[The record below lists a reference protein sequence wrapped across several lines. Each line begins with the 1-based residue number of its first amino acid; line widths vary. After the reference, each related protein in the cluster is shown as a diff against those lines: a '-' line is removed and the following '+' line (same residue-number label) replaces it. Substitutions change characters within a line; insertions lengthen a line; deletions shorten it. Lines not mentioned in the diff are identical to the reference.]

1 MEWYRHIVAEIG
13 KINNLQVVKNLDHG
27 IYLDGE
33 DLGEILMPSRYVPEN
48 CEVGDFLDV
57 FIYLD
62 SADLLIAT
70 TETPYVMVGECTYLK
85 VVDVNQAGAF
95 LDWGLPKDLLVPY
108 GEQVSPLKIGQSY
121 TVLVYLDENTNRI
134 AATQKLDSHLSEEA
148 QYFKPG
154 QAVDLL
160 IFGKTELGYKAVIN
174 NTHIGLIYKNEV
186 FQTLT
191 HGEKLKG
198 YIKTIRPD
206 RRIDLSLQIPG
217 KSARDDLNTR
227 ILNHLKKNDGESAL
241 TDKSPPEDIY
251 KCFAVSKKNY
261 KKALGMLYKK
271 KLILIEEDKITL
283 L

>member
-1 MEWYRHIVAEIG
+1 MVEIG
-13 KINNLQVVKNLDHG
+13 KLNTLTVLKNVDHG

-33 DLGEILMPSRYVPEN
+33 HLGEILMPERYVPEN
-48 CEVGDFLDV
+48 CEVGDSIEA

-62 SADLLIAT
+62 SADLLLAT
-70 TETPYVMVGECTYLK
+70 TETPYVMVGECAYLK

-108 GEQVSPLKIGQSY
+108 SEQISPLQIGQSY
-121 TVLVYLDENTNRI
+121 TVLVFLDESTNRI
-134 AATQKLDSHLSEEA
+134 AATQKLDTYLSEEA
-148 QYFKPG
+148 QYFKPE

-186 FQTLT
+186 FQPLT

-206 RRIDLSLQIPG
+206 RKIDLCLQLPG
-217 KSARDDLNTR
+217 KDARDDLSSR
-227 ILNHLKKNDGESAL
+227 ILDHLKNNNGVSAL
-241 TDKSPPEDIY
+241 TDKSSPEDIY
-251 KCFAVSKKNY
+251 ENFGVSKKNY
-261 KKALGMLYKK
+261 KKAIGRLYKK
-271 KLILIEEDKITL
+271 RLIRIEKDKTIL

>member
-1 MEWYRHIVAEIG
+1 MIEIG
-13 KINNLQVVKNLDHG
+13 KLNTLTVLKNVDHG

-33 DLGEILMPSRYVPEN
+33 HLGEILMPERYVPDN
-48 CEVGDFLDV
+48 CRVGESIEA

-70 TETPYVMVGECTYLK
+70 TEKPYVMVGECAYLK

-108 GEQVSPLKIGQSY
+108 SEQISPLKIGQSY

-134 AATQKLDSHLSEEA
+134 AATQKLDTYLSEEA
-148 QYFKPG
+148 QYFKPE
-154 QAVDLL
+154 QVVDLL

-186 FQTLT
+186 FQTLI

-198 YIKTIRPD
+198 FIKTIRED
-206 RRIDLSLQIPG
+206 RKIDLCLQLPG
-217 KSARDDLNTR
+217 KDAQDDLNTR
-227 ILNHLKKNDGESAL
+227 ILEHLKKNDGISTL
-241 TDKSPPEDIY
+241 TDKSSPKDIY
-251 KCFAVSKKNY
+251 QCFAVSKKNY
-261 KKALGMLYKK
+261 KKAIGMLYKK
-271 KLILIEEDKITL
+271 RLILIEEDKIML
-283 L
+283 V

>member
-1 MEWYRHIVAEIG
+1 MVEIG
-13 KINNLQVVKNLDHG
+13 KINNLQVVKSLEHG
-27 IYLDGE
+27 IYLDGKE
-33 DLGEILMPSRYVPEN
+33 LGEILMPSRYVPEN
-48 CEVGDFLDV
+48 CEVGNSLDV

-70 TETPYVMVGECTYLK
+70 TETPYVMVDECAYLK
-85 VVDVNQAGAF
+85 VVDVNPAGAF

-134 AATQKLDSHLSEEA
+134 AATQKLDSRLSEEA
-148 QYFKPG
+148 QYFKPE

-160 IFGKTELGYKAVIN
+160 IFGKTDLGYKAIIN

-206 RRIDLSLQIPG
+206 RKIDLCLQLPG
-217 KSARDDLNTR
+217 KDARDDLSSR
-227 ILNHLKKNDGESAL
+227 ILEHLKKNNGVSTL
-241 TDKSPPEDIY
+241 TDKSSPEDIY
-251 KCFAVSKKNY
+251 ENFGVSKKNY
-261 KKALGMLYKK
+261 KKAIGTLYKK
-271 KLILIEEDKITL
+271 RLIRIEKDKITL

>member
-1 MEWYRHIVAEIG
+1 MVEIG

-27 IYLDGE
+27 IYLDGG
-33 DLGEILMPSRYVPEN
+33 DLGEILMPSRYVPED
-48 CEVGDFLDV
+48 CQVGDTLEV

-62 SADLLIAT
+62 SADLLLAT
-70 TETPYVMVGECTYLK
+70 TETPYVMVDECAYLK

-95 LDWGLPKDLLVPY
+95 MDWGLPKDLLVPY
-108 GEQVSPLKIGQSY
+108 GEQISPLNIGQSY
-121 TVLVYLDENTNRI
+121 TVLAYLDENTNRI

-154 QAVDLL
+154 QAVDIL

-198 YIKTIRPD
+198 FIKTIRED
-206 RRIDLSLQIPG
+206 RKIDLCLQLPG
-217 KSARDDLNTR
+217 KDARDDLKTR
-227 ILNHLKKNDGESAL
+227 ILNHLKKNDGESTL
-241 TDKSPPEDIY
+241 TDKSSPDDIY
-251 KCFAVSKKNY
+251 QCFAVSKKNY
-261 KKALGMLYKK
+261 KKAIGTLYKK
-271 KLILIEEDKITL
+271 RLIRIEEDKITL

>member
-1 MEWYRHIVAEIG
+1 MIEIG
-13 KINNLQVVKNLDHG
+13 KLNTLTVLKIVDHG

-33 DLGEILMPSRYVPEN
+33 HLGEILMPERYVPDN
-48 CEVGDFLDV
+48 CRVGESIEA

-70 TETPYVMVGECTYLK
+70 TEKPYVMVGKCAYLK

-108 GEQVSPLKIGQSY
+108 SEQISPLKIGQSY

-134 AATQKLDSHLSEEA
+134 AATQKLDTYLSEEA
-148 QYFKPG
+148 KYFKPE

-174 NTHIGLIYKNEV
+174 NTHIGLIYKNEI
-186 FQTLT
+186 FQTLI

-198 YIKTIRPD
+198 FIKTIRED
-206 RRIDLSLQIPG
+206 RKIDLCLQLPG
-217 KSARDDLNTR
+217 KDARDDLNSR
-227 ILNHLKKNDGESAL
+227 ILEHLKKNDGVSTL
-241 TDKSPPEDIY
+241 TDKSSPEDIY
-251 KCFAVSKKNY
+251 QCFAVSKKNY
-261 KKALGMLYKK
+261 KKAIGRLYKK
-271 KLILIEEDKITL
+271 RLILIEEDKITL
-283 L
+283 V

>member
-1 MEWYRHIVAEIG
+1 MVEIG
-13 KINNLQVVKNLDHG
+13 KINNLQVVKSLEHG

-33 DLGEILMPSRYVPEN
+33 ELGEILMPSRYVPEN
-48 CEVGDFLDV
+48 CEVGNTLDV

-70 TETPYVMVGECTYLK
+70 TETPYVMVDECAYLK
-85 VVDVNQAGAF
+85 VVDVNPAGAF

-108 GEQVSPLKIGQSY
+108 GEQISPLKIGQSY
-121 TVLVYLDENTNRI
+121 TVLAYLDEDTNRI

-148 QYFKPG
+148 QYFKPE

-186 FQTLT
+186 FQTLS

-198 YIKTIRPD
+198 FIKNIRED
-206 RRIDLSLQIPG
+206 RKIDLCLQLSG
-217 KSARDDLNTR
+217 KDARDDLNTR
-227 ILNHLKKNDGESAL
+227 ILNHLRKNDGESTL
-241 TDKSPPEDIY
+241 TDKSSPDDIY
-251 KCFAVSKKNY
+251 QCFAVSKKNY
-261 KKALGMLYKK
+261 KKAIGMLYKK
-271 KLILIEEDKITL
+271 RLIRIEEDKITL

>member
-1 MEWYRHIVAEIG
+1 MVEIG
-13 KINNLQVVKNLDHG
+13 KINNLQVVKILEHG

-33 DLGEILMPSRYVPEN
+33 HLGEILMPSRYVPEN
-48 CEVGDFLDV
+48 CEIGDSLEV

-62 SADLLIAT
+62 SADLLLAT
-70 TETPYVMVGECTYLK
+70 TETPYVMVGECAYLK
-85 VVDVNQAGAF
+85 VVDVNPAGAF

-108 GEQVSPLKIGQSY
+108 GEQISPLQVGKSY

-148 QYFKPG
+148 QYFKHG
-154 QAVDLL
+154 QAVELL

-191 HGEKLKG
+191 NGEKIKG

-206 RRIDLSLQIPG
+206 SKIDLCLQLSG
-217 KSARDDLNTR
+217 KDARDDLSSR
-227 ILNHLKKNDGESAL
+227 IIDYLEKNDGESTL
-241 TDKSPPEDIY
+241 TDKSPPEEIY
-251 KCFAVSKKNY
+251 KCCGVSKKNY
-261 KKALGMLYKK
+261 KKTIGTLYKK
-271 KLILIEEDKITL
+271 KLIRIEKDKITL

>member
-1 MEWYRHIVAEIG
+1 MVEIG
-13 KINNLQVVKNLDHG
+13 KINNLQVVKSLEHG

-33 DLGEILMPSRYVPEN
+33 ELGEILMPSRYVPEN
-48 CEVGDFLDV
+48 CEVGNTLDV

-70 TETPYVMVGECTYLK
+70 TETPYVMVDECAYLK
-85 VVDVNQAGAF
+85 VVDVNPAGAF

-108 GEQVSPLKIGQSY
+108 GEQISPLKIGQSY
-121 TVLVYLDENTNRI
+121 TVLAYLDENTNRI
-134 AATQKLDSHLSEEA
+134 AATQKLDSRLSEVA
-148 QYFKPG
+148 QYFKPE

-186 FQTLT
+186 FQTLS

-198 YIKTIRPD
+198 FIKNIRED
-206 RRIDLSLQIPG
+206 RKIDLCLQLPG
-217 KSARDDLNTR
+217 KDARDDLNTR
-227 ILNHLKKNDGESAL
+227 ILNHLRKNDGELTL
-241 TDKSPPEDIY
+241 TDKSSPEDIY
-251 KCFAVSKKNY
+251 QCFAVSKKNY
-261 KKALGMLYKK
+261 KKAIGMLYKK
-271 KLILIEEDKITL
+271 RLIRIEEDKITL

>member
-1 MEWYRHIVAEIG
+1 MVEIG
-13 KINNLQVVKNLDHG
+13 KINNLQVVKILEHG

-33 DLGEILMPSRYVPEN
+33 HLGEILMPSRYVPEN
-48 CEVGDFLDV
+48 CEIGDSLEV

-62 SADLLIAT
+62 SADLLLAT
-70 TETPYVMVGECTYLK
+70 TETPYVMVGECAYLK
-85 VVDVNQAGAF
+85 VVDVNPAGAF

-108 GEQVSPLKIGQSY
+108 GEQISPLQVGKSY

-154 QAVDLL
+154 QAVELL

-191 HGEKLKG
+191 NGEKIKG

-206 RRIDLSLQIPG
+206 RKIDLCLQLPG
-217 KSARDDLNTR
+217 KDARDDLSSR
-227 ILNHLKKNDGESAL
+227 IIDYLEKNDGESTL

-251 KCFAVSKKNY
+251 KCFGVSKKNY
-261 KKALGMLYKK
+261 KKTIGTLYKK
-271 KLILIEEDKITL
+271 KLIRIEKDKITL

>member
-1 MEWYRHIVAEIG
+1 MIEIG
-13 KINNLQVVKNLDHG
+13 KLNTLTVLKIVDHG

-33 DLGEILMPSRYVPEN
+33 HLGEILMPERYVPDN
-48 CEVGDFLDV
+48 CRVGESIEA

-70 TETPYVMVGECTYLK
+70 TEKPYVMVGECAYLK

-108 GEQVSPLKIGQSY
+108 SEQISPLKIGQSY

-134 AATQKLDSHLSEEA
+134 AATQKLDTYLSEEA
-148 QYFKPG
+148 KYFKPE
-154 QAVDLL
+154 QAVNLL

-186 FQTLT
+186 FQTLI

-198 YIKTIRPD
+198 FIKTIRED
-206 RRIDLSLQIPG
+206 RKIDLCLQLPG
-217 KSARDDLNTR
+217 KDARDDLNTR
-227 ILNHLKKNDGESAL
+227 ILEHLKKNDGVSTL
-241 TDKSPPEDIY
+241 TDKSSPEDIY
-251 KCFAVSKKNY
+251 QCFAVSKKNY
-261 KKALGMLYKK
+261 KKAIGRLYKK
-271 KLILIEEDKITL
+271 RLILIEEDKITL
-283 L
+283 V

>member
-1 MEWYRHIVAEIG
+1 MVEIG
-13 KINNLQVVKNLDHG
+13 KINNLQVVKSLEHG

-33 DLGEILMPSRYVPEN
+33 ELGEILMPSRYVPEN
-48 CEVGDFLDV
+48 CEVGNSLDV

-70 TETPYVMVGECTYLK
+70 TETPYVMVDECAYLK
-85 VVDVNQAGAF
+85 VVDVNPAGAF

-134 AATQKLDSHLSEEA
+134 AATQKLDSRLSEEA
-148 QYFKPG
+148 QYFKPE

-160 IFGKTELGYKAVIN
+160 IFGKTDLGYKAIIN

-206 RRIDLSLQIPG
+206 RKIDLCLQLPG
-217 KSARDDLNTR
+217 KDARDDLSSR
-227 ILNHLKKNDGESAL
+227 ILEHLKKNNGVSTL
-241 TDKSPPEDIY
+241 TDKSSPEDIY
-251 KCFAVSKKNY
+251 ENFGVSKKNY
-261 KKALGMLYKK
+261 KKAIGTLYKK
-271 KLILIEEDKITL
+271 RLIRIEKDKITL

>member
-1 MEWYRHIVAEIG
+1 MVEIG
-13 KINNLQVVKNLDHG
+13 KINNLQVVKSLEHG

-33 DLGEILMPSRYVPEN
+33 ELGEILMPSRYVPEN
-48 CEVGDFLDV
+48 CEVGNSLDV

-70 TETPYVMVGECTYLK
+70 TETPYVMVDECAYLK
-85 VVDVNQAGAF
+85 VVDVNPAGAF

-121 TVLVYLDENTNRI
+121 TVLAYLDENTNRI
-134 AATQKLDSHLSEEA
+134 AATQKLDSRLSEEA
-148 QYFKPG
+148 QYFKPE

-186 FQTLT
+186 FQTLSN
-191 HGEKLKG
+191 GEKLKG
-198 YIKTIRPD
+198 FIKTIRED
-206 RRIDLSLQIPG
+206 RKIDLCLQLSG
-217 KSARDDLNTR
+217 KDARDDLNTR
-227 ILNHLKKNDGESAL
+227 ILNHLRKNDGESTL
-241 TDKSPPEDIY
+241 TDKSSPDDIY
-251 KCFAVSKKNY
+251 QCFSVSKKNY
-261 KKALGMLYKK
+261 KKAIGMLYKK
-271 KLILIEEDKITL
+271 RLIRIEEDKITL

>member
-1 MEWYRHIVAEIG
+1 MADIG
-13 KINNLQVVKNLDHG
+13 KINNLQVVKSLDHG

-48 CEVGDFLDV
+48 CEIGDFLEV

-62 SADLLIAT
+62 SADLLLAT
-70 TETPYVMVGECTYLK
+70 TEAPYVMVGECAYLK

-108 GEQVSPLKIGQSY
+108 GEQISPLKIGQSY
-121 TVLVYLDENTNRI
+121 TVLAYLDENTNRI
-134 AATQKLDSHLSEEA
+134 AATQKLDSRLREEA

-198 YIKTIRPD
+198 FIKAIRED
-206 RRIDLSLQIPG
+206 KKIDLCLQLPG
-217 KSARDDLNTR
+217 KDARDDLNTR
-227 ILNHLKKNDGESAL
+227 ILNHLKKNDGESSL
-241 TDKSPPEDIY
+241 TDKSSPEDIY
-251 KCFAVSKKNY
+251 KCFSVSKKNY
-261 KKALGMLYKK
+261 KKALGTLYKK
-271 KLILIEEDKITL
+271 KLILIAKDKITL

>member
-1 MEWYRHIVAEIG
+1 MVEIG
-13 KINNLQVVKNLDHG
+13 KINNLQVVKSLDHG
-27 IYLDGE
+27 IYLDGG
-33 DLGEILMPSRYVPEN
+33 DLGEILMPSRYVPED
-48 CEVGDFLDV
+48 CEVGDALEV

-62 SADLLIAT
+62 SADLLLAT
-70 TETPYVMVGECTYLK
+70 TETPYVMVGECAYLK

-95 LDWGLPKDLLVPY
+95 MDWGLPKDLLVPY
-108 GEQVSPLKIGQSY
+108 GEQISPLKIGQSY
-121 TVLVYLDENTNRI
+121 TVLAYLDENTNRI

-154 QAVDLL
+154 QAVDIL

-198 YIKTIRPD
+198 FIKAIRED
-206 RRIDLSLQIPG
+206 RKIDLCLQLPG
-217 KSARDDLNTR
+217 KDARDDLNTR
-227 ILNHLKKNDGESAL
+227 ILNHLKKNDGESTL
-241 TDKSPPEDIY
+241 TDKSSTDDIY
-251 KCFAVSKKNY
+251 QCFSVSKKNY
-261 KKALGMLYKK
+261 KKAIGMLYKK
-271 KLILIEEDKITL
+271 RLIHIEKDKITL

>member
-1 MEWYRHIVAEIG
+1 MVDIG
-13 KINNLQVVKNLDHG
+13 KMNNLQVVKSLDHG

-48 CEVGDFLDV
+48 CEVGDSLEV

-62 SADLLIAT
+62 SADLLLAT
-70 TETPYVMVGECTYLK
+70 TETPYAMIGECAYLK

-95 LDWGLPKDLLVPY
+95 MDWGLPKDLLVPY
-108 GEQVSPLKIGQSY
+108 GEQISPLKIGQSY
-121 TVLVYLDENTNRI
+121 TVFVYLDENTNRI
-134 AATQKLDSHLSEEA
+134 AATQKLDSRLSEEA

-160 IFGKTELGYKAVIN
+160 IFGKTDLGYKAVIN

-191 HGEKLKG
+191 HGEILKG
-198 YIKTIRPD
+198 YIKDIRPD
-206 RRIDLSLQIPG
+206 RRIDLCLQLPG
-217 KSARDDLNTR
+217 KDARDDLNTR
-227 ILNHLKKNDGESAL
+227 ILNHLKKNDGESTL
-241 TDKSPPEDIY
+241 TDKSSPDDIY
-251 KCFAVSKKNY
+251 QCFAVSKKNF
-261 KKALGMLYKK
+261 KKAIGMLYKK
-271 KLILIEEDKITL
+271 RLIRIEEDKITL

>member
-1 MEWYRHIVAEIG
+1 MVEIG
-13 KINNLQVVKNLDHG
+13 KINNLQVVKSLDHG

-33 DLGEILMPSRYVPEN
+33 ELGEILMPSRYVPEN
-48 CEVGDFLDV
+48 CEVGNTLDV

-70 TETPYVMVGECTYLK
+70 TETPYVMVDECAYLK
-85 VVDVNQAGAF
+85 VVDVNPAGAF

-108 GEQVSPLKIGQSY
+108 GEQISPLKIGQSY
-121 TVLVYLDENTNRI
+121 TVLAYLDENTNRI

-148 QYFKPG
+148 QYFKPE

-186 FQTLT
+186 FQTLS

-198 YIKTIRPD
+198 FIKTIRED
-206 RRIDLSLQIPG
+206 RKIDLCLQLSG
-217 KSARDDLNTR
+217 KDARDDLNTR
-227 ILNHLKKNDGESAL
+227 ILNHLRKNDGESTL
-241 TDKSPPEDIY
+241 TDKSSPDDIY
-251 KCFAVSKKNY
+251 QCFAVSKKNY
-261 KKALGMLYKK
+261 KKAIGMLYKK
-271 KLILIEEDKITL
+271 RLIRIEEDKITL

>member
-1 MEWYRHIVAEIG
+1 MVEIG
-13 KINNLQVVKNLDHG
+13 KINNLQVVKSLEHG

-33 DLGEILMPSRYVPEN
+33 HLGEILMPSRYVPDD
-48 CEVGDFLDV
+48 CVVGESLEV

-70 TETPYVMVGECTYLK
+70 TEKPYAMVGECAYLK
-85 VVDVNQAGAF
+85 VVDINQAGAF

-108 GEQVSPLKIGQSY
+108 GEQISPLKIGQSY
-121 TVLVYLDENTNRI
+121 TVLVYLDESTSRI
-134 AATQKLDSHLSEEA
+134 AATQKLDSRLSEEA

-154 QAVDLL
+154 QTVDLL
-160 IFGKTELGYKAVIN
+160 IFGKTDLGYKAIIN

-206 RRIDLSLQIPG
+206 RKIDLCLQLPG
-217 KSARDDLNTR
+217 KDARDDLSSR
-227 ILNHLKKNDGESAL
+227 ILEYLKNNHGVSSL
-241 TDKSPPEDIY
+241 TDKSSPEDIY
-251 KCFAVSKKNY
+251 EIFGVSKKNY
-261 KKALGMLYKK
+261 KKAIGTLYKK
-271 KLILIEEDKITL
+271 KLILIGKDKITL

>member
-1 MEWYRHIVAEIG
+1 MVEIG
-13 KINNLQVVKNLDHG
+13 KINNLQVVKSLDHG

-33 DLGEILMPSRYVPEN
+33 ELGEILMPSRYVPDN
-48 CEVGDFLDV
+48 CEVGDSLEV

-62 SADLLIAT
+62 SADLLLAT
-70 TETPYVMVGECTYLK
+70 TETPYVMVGECAYLK

-95 LDWGLPKDLLVPY
+95 MDWGLPKDLLVPY
-108 GEQVSPLKIGQSY
+108 GEQISPLKIGQSY
-121 TVLVYLDENTNRI
+121 TVLAYLDENTNRI
-134 AATQKLDSHLSEEA
+134 AATQKLDSYLSEEA

-198 YIKTIRPD
+198 FVKTIRED
-206 RRIDLSLQIPG
+206 RKIDLCLQLPG
-217 KSARDDLNTR
+217 KDARDDLNIR
-227 ILNHLKKNDGESAL
+227 ILNHLKKNDGESTL
-241 TDKSPPEDIY
+241 TDKSSPEDIY
-251 KCFAVSKKNY
+251 QCFAVSKKNY
-261 KKALGMLYKK
+261 KKAIGALYKK
-271 KLILIEEDKITL
+271 RLIRIEEDKITL
-283 L
+283 LSS

>member
-1 MEWYRHIVAEIG
+1 MVEIG
-13 KINNLQVVKNLDHG
+13 KINNLQVVKSLDHG
-27 IYLDGE
+27 IYLDGG
-33 DLGEILMPSRYVPEN
+33 DLGEILMPSRYVPED
-48 CEVGDFLDV
+48 CEVGDALEV

-62 SADLLIAT
+62 SADLLLAT
-70 TETPYVMVGECTYLK
+70 TETPYVMVGECAYLK

-95 LDWGLPKDLLVPY
+95 MDWGLPKDLLVPY
-108 GEQVSPLKIGQSY
+108 GEQISPLKIGQSY
-121 TVLVYLDENTNRI
+121 TVLAYLDENTNRI

-154 QAVDLL
+154 QAVDIL

-198 YIKTIRPD
+198 FIKAIRED
-206 RRIDLSLQIPG
+206 RKIDLCLQLPG
-217 KSARDDLNTR
+217 KDARDDLNTR
-227 ILNHLKKNDGESAL
+227 ILNHLKKNDGESTL
-241 TDKSPPEDIY
+241 TDKSSPDDIY
-251 KCFAVSKKNY
+251 QCFSVSKKNY
-261 KKALGMLYKK
+261 KKAIGMLYKK
-271 KLILIEEDKITL
+271 RLIRIEKDKITL

>member
-1 MEWYRHIVAEIG
+1 MVEIG
-13 KINNLQVVKNLDHG
+13 KINNLQVVKILDHG

-33 DLGEILMPSRYVPEN
+33 DLGEILMPSRYVPDN
-48 CEVGDFLDV
+48 CEVSDSLEV

-62 SADLLIAT
+62 SADLLLAT
-70 TETPYVMVGECTYLK
+70 TETPYVMVGECAYLK

-108 GEQVSPLKIGQSY
+108 SEQINPMEVDKSY
-121 TVLVYLDENTNRI
+121 TVLVFLDENTDRI
-134 AATQKLDSHLSEEA
+134 AATQKLDSRLSEEA
-148 QYFKPG
+148 QYFKPE

-160 IFGKTELGYKAVIN
+160 IFGKTDLGYKAVIN

-186 FQTLT
+186 FQPLT

-206 RRIDLSLQIPG
+206 RKIDLCLQLPG
-217 KSARDDLNTR
+217 KDARDDLSSR
-227 ILNHLKKNDGESAL
+227 ILEHLKKNNGVSTL
-241 TDKSPPEDIY
+241 TDKISPEDIY
-251 KCFAVSKKNY
+251 ENFGVSKKNY
-261 KKALGMLYKK
+261 KKAIGMLYKK
-271 KLILIEEDKITL
+271 RLIRIEKDKITL

>member
-1 MEWYRHIVAEIG
+1 MVEIG
-13 KINNLQVVKNLDHG
+13 KINNLQVVKSLEHG

-33 DLGEILMPSRYVPEN
+33 ELGEILMPSRYVPEN
-48 CEVGDFLDV
+48 CEVGNSLDV

-70 TETPYVMVGECTYLK
+70 TETPYVMVDECAYLK
-85 VVDVNQAGAF
+85 VVDVNPAGAF

-108 GEQVSPLKIGQSY
+108 GEQISPLKIGQSY
-121 TVLVYLDENTNRI
+121 TVLAYLDENTNRI

-148 QYFKPG
+148 QYFKPE

-186 FQTLT
+186 FQTLS

-198 YIKTIRPD
+198 FIKTIRED
-206 RRIDLSLQIPG
+206 RKIDLCLQLSG
-217 KSARDDLNTR
+217 KDARDDLNTR
-227 ILNHLKKNDGESAL
+227 ILNHLRKNDGESTL
-241 TDKSPPEDIY
+241 TDKSSPDDIY
-251 KCFAVSKKNY
+251 QCFSVSKKNY
-261 KKALGMLYKK
+261 KKAIGMLYKK
-271 KLILIEEDKITL
+271 RLIRIEEDKITL

>member
-1 MEWYRHIVAEIG
+1 MVEIG
-13 KINNLQVVKNLDHG
+13 KINNLQVVKRLEHG

-33 DLGEILMPSRYVPEN
+33 ELGEILMPSRYVPEN
-48 CEVGDFLDV
+48 CEVGNSLDV

-70 TETPYVMVGECTYLK
+70 TETPYVMVDECAYLK
-85 VVDVNQAGAF
+85 VVDVNPAGAF

-108 GEQVSPLKIGQSY
+108 GEQISPLKIGQSY

-134 AATQKLDSHLSEEA
+134 AATQKLDSRLSEEA
-148 QYFKPG
+148 QYFKPE

-186 FQTLT
+186 FQTLS

-198 YIKTIRPD
+198 FIKTIRED
-206 RRIDLSLQIPG
+206 RKIDLCLQLSG
-217 KSARDDLNTR
+217 KDARDDLNTR
-227 ILNHLKKNDGESAL
+227 ILNHLRKNDGESTL
-241 TDKSPPEDIY
+241 TDKSSPDDIY
-251 KCFAVSKKNY
+251 QCFSVSKKNY
-261 KKALGMLYKK
+261 KKAIGMLYKK
-271 KLILIEEDKITL
+271 RLIRIEEDKITL

>member
-1 MEWYRHIVAEIG
+1 MVEIG
-13 KINNLQVVKNLDHG
+13 KLNTLTVLKNVDHG

-33 DLGEILMPSRYVPEN
+33 HLGEILMPERYVPEN
-48 CEVGDFLDV
+48 CEVGNSIEA

-62 SADLLIAT
+62 SADLLLAT
-70 TETPYVMVGECTYLK
+70 TETPYVMVGECAYLK

-108 GEQVSPLKIGQSY
+108 SEQISPLQIGQSY
-121 TVLVYLDENTNRI
+121 TVLVFLDESTNRI
-134 AATQKLDSHLSEEA
+134 AATQKLDTYLSEEA
-148 QYFKPG
+148 QYFKPE

-186 FQTLT
+186 FQPLT

-206 RRIDLSLQIPG
+206 RKIDLCLQLPG
-217 KSARDDLNTR
+217 KDARDDLSSR
-227 ILNHLKKNDGESAL
+227 ILDHLKNNNGVSTL
-241 TDKSPPEDIY
+241 TDKSSPEDIY
-251 KCFAVSKKNY
+251 ENFGVSKKNY
-261 KKALGMLYKK
+261 KKAIGRLYKK
-271 KLILIEEDKITL
+271 RLIRIEKDKTIL

>member
-1 MEWYRHIVAEIG
+1 MVEIG
-13 KINNLQVVKNLDHG
+13 KINNLQIVKNLDHG

-33 DLGEILMPSRYVPEN
+33 ELGEILMPSRYVPEN
-48 CEVGDFLDV
+48 CEVGDSLEV

-70 TETPYVMVGECTYLK
+70 TETPSVMVGECAYLK
-85 VVDVNQAGAF
+85 VIDINQAGAF

-108 GEQVSPLKIGQSY
+108 SEQISPLEIGQSY
-121 TVLVYLDENTNRI
+121 TVLAYLDENTNRI
-134 AATQKLDSHLSEEA
+134 AATQKLDSRLSEEA

-160 IFGKTELGYKAVIN
+160 IFGKTELGYKTVIN

-198 YIKTIRPD
+198 FIKTIRED
-206 RRIDLSLQIPG
+206 RKIDVCLQIPG
-217 KSARDDLNTR
+217 KDARDDLNTR
-227 ILNHLKKNDGESAL
+227 ILNHLKKNDGESTL
-241 TDKSPPEDIY
+241 TDKSSPDDIY

-261 KKALGMLYKK
+261 KKAIGMLYKK
-271 KLILIEEDKITL
+271 RLILIEEDKIKL
-283 L
+283 V

>member
-1 MEWYRHIVAEIG
+1 MVEIG
-13 KINNLQVVKNLDHG
+13 KRNNLQVVKSLDHG
-27 IYLDGE
+27 IYLDGG
-33 DLGEILMPSRYVPEN
+33 DLGEILMPSRYVPED
-48 CEVGDFLDV
+48 CEVGDALEV

-62 SADLLIAT
+62 SADLLLAT
-70 TETPYVMVGECTYLK
+70 TETPYVMVGECAYLK

-95 LDWGLPKDLLVPY
+95 MDWGLPKDLLVPY
-108 GEQVSPLKIGQSY
+108 GEQISPLKIGQSY
-121 TVLVYLDENTNRI
+121 TVLAYLDENTNRI

-154 QAVDLL
+154 QAVDIL

-198 YIKTIRPD
+198 FIKGIRED
-206 RRIDLSLQIPG
+206 RKIDLCLQLPG
-217 KSARDDLNTR
+217 KDAREDLKTR
-227 ILNHLKKNDGESAL
+227 ILNHLKKNDGESTL
-241 TDKSPPEDIY
+241 TDKSSPDDIY
-251 KCFAVSKKNY
+251 QCFAVSKKNY
-261 KKALGMLYKK
+261 KKAIGTLYKK
-271 KLILIEEDKITL
+271 RLIRIEEDKITL